1 MSRNSHGL
9 VKKNG
14 PMCCRQC
21 FRSNVKKI
29 GFMKPFAPSAP
40 SSLKPPLP
48 PPRKEK
54 QSAPINSSSVL
65 DPADFPPL
73 QPSKI
78 ASQRKPKE
86 QVPLPP
92 PPVSENAL
100 CWDQLFPGS
109 TPSSQKLFS
118 LPYFSPSLKN
128 EEMVVDIEDKDCE
141 LATEHWANSLV
152 GYIIGT
158 KPVYTPFLQFLHR
171 LWKPKGDFKLLLKG
185 NGFFLVKFFLKEDM
199 QSVLEGGPWTM
210 NNRPFILRQ
219 WSPEVKMEQPR
230 LTSIPVWVRLPTL
243 PLHFWTPTAMGKIV
257 SAIGTPL
264 CMDTAT
270 RMFTRISYARV
281 YVEIEAGETLP
292 DSICV
297 RHNGEL

>member
-1 MSRNSHGL
+1 MEDPSSGKITFKTRTGL
-9 VKKNG
+9 SESFPTSSGKITFKTNEPYGSYEDRHDNRIHKELPRFGEEVWANVLQTMLPQQCEEDWLHEEMVKILG
-14 PMCCRQC
+14 DE
-21 FRSNVKKI
+21 
-29 GFMKPFAPSAP
+29 KPFAPSTP

-54 QSAPINSSSVL
+54 QSAPTNSSSVL
-65 DPADFPPL
+65 DPADFHPL

-219 WSPEVKMEQPR
+219 WSPEVKMEQR
-230 LTSIPVWVRLPTL
+230 ASLLFQS
-243 PLHFWTPTAMGKIV
+243 G
-257 SAIGTPL
+257 
-264 CMDTAT
+264 
-270 RMFTRISYARV
+270 
-281 YVEIEAGETLP
+281 
-292 DSICV
+292 
-297 RHNGEL
+297 